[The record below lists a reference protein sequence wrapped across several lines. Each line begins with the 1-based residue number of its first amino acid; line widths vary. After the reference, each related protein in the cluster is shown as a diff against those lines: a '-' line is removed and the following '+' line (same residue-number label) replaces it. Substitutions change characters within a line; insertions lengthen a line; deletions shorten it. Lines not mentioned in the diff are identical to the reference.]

1 LTKAL
6 EWIGVRA
13 RWVLAIGAIAALFL
27 QDLAASLRPALPAFV
42 ALMYLL
48 AMVRIDLGSVLRRSL
63 RPARLGVIL
72 GVCFA
77 LMVLTPALI
86 ASLASFIA
94 LPEDLRQSLVYIA
107 AGPPLGSAAAL
118 CLLLGLDAALAIELT
133 IVGSFLAPIL
143 GPLVTSFLLGEAVPL
158 DPLALSLRLAGMIGA
173 GAVFAILL
181 RKLLGTDLITRRASV
196 FDGIGAVA
204 MLLTIIPIF
213 DGATEQILRTPYLA
227 AMTLT
232 LVFALNIGL
241 QLVATPILRRVTHR
255 ESAGA
260 MGLIWGNR
268 NAALYLAALPQAPVF
283 SLFVALYQF
292 PMYMTPLLMRRFY
305 SKKISHSKN

>member
-1 LTKAL
+1 M
-6 EWIGVRA
+6 RA
-13 RWVLAIGAIAALFL
+13 RWILAIGAIAALFL

-48 AMVRIDLGSVLRRSL
+48 AMVRIDLGAVLRRSL
-63 RPARLGVIL
+63 NPTRLATIL
-72 GVCFA
+72 GVCIA
-77 LMVLTPALI
+77 LMVLTPALV
-86 ASLASFIA
+86 AVTAKAFS

-107 AGPPLGSAAAL
+107 AGPPLGSSAAL

-133 IVGSFLAPIL
+133 IVGSFLTPFL
-143 GPLVTSFLLGEAVPL
+143 GPLVTSVLLGEAVPI
-158 DPLALSLRLAGMIGA
+158 DPFALSLRLAAMIGA
-173 GAVFAILL
+173 GAILAVL
-181 RKLLGTDLITRRASV
+181 FRKFLGAELITRQASV
-196 FDGIGAVA
+196 FDGIGALA
-204 MLLTIIPIF
+204 MLATILPIF
-213 DGATEQILRTPYLA
+213 DGATEQILRTPQLA
-227 AMTLT
+227 ALTLV

-241 QLVATPILRRVTHR
+241 QFVSTPILRRFTVP

-292 PMYMTPLLMRRFY
+292 PMYMTPLLMNRFY
-305 SKKISHSKN
+305 SSNLDRNK

>member
-1 LTKAL
+1 MIAAL
-6 EWIGVRA
+6 EWIGIRA
-13 RWVLAIGAIAALFL
+13 RWILAIGAVAALFL

-48 AMVRIDLGSVLRRSL
+48 AMVRIDLGAVLRRSL
-63 RPARLGVIL
+63 RPARFMAIL
-72 GVCFA
+72 GACFA
-77 LMVLTPALI
+77 LMVVTPALI
-86 ASLASFIA
+86 ALIA
-94 LPEDLRQSLVYIA
+94 KLLSLPEDLKQSLVYIA

-133 IVGSFLAPIL
+133 IVGSFLTPFL
-143 GPLVTSFLLGEAVPL
+143 GPIVTSILLGEAVPI
-158 DPLALSLRLAGMIGA
+158 DPFSLSLRLAVIVGA
-173 GAVFAILL
+173 GAICAVLL
-181 RKLLGTDLITRRASV
+181 RRQLGTELIARRASV
-196 FDGIGAVA
+196 FDGIGALA
-204 MLLTIIPIF
+204 MLVTVVPIF
-213 DGATEQILRTPYLA
+213 DGATEQILRTPELA
-227 AMTLT
+227 ALTLA

-241 QLVATPILRRVTHR
+241 QLVSTPILNRITGP

-292 PMYMTPLLMRRFY
+292 PMYMTPLLMRYFY
-305 SKKISHSKN
+305 SRRNS